1 MATADAAETPAD
13 APPARSRKPLIFGLA
28 GALVLGGAGFY
39 VTWSGLI
46 GGGGKDAEGPGAHA
60 EAPVRPDIAFVPV
73 PALTVSLP
81 PGARSRHLRFAAELE
96 VATPHAAEVT
106 LLLPRVI
113 DVLNGYLR
121 AVDAADLEDP
131 AALVRVR
138 AQMLRRVQLVTGE
151 GRVRDLLVTEF
162 LLN

>member
-1 MATADAAETPAD
+1 MQTADAAEPTTD
-13 APPARSRKPLIFGLA
+13 APPRRGRKPLILGLA

-46 GGGGKDAEGPGAHA
+46 GGGAEHADAPAAQA
-60 EAPVRPDIAFVPV
+60 ETQTTPDIAFVPV
-73 PALTVSLP
+73 PPLTVSLP

-96 VATPHAAEVT
+96 VATLHAAEVT